1 MGGQIYGNVKIGE
14 VGLGVSDVGVGQ
26 LMDDTWWVGDTCW
39 EFSSEDLREVAS
51 FVAIA
56 RSLDRAP
63 ARRLVSD
70 RYSRRLFI
78 YNFLV
83 KDGNTWD
90 HAVRK
95 NERLEK
101 RHVS

>member
-51 FVAIA
+51 FVACHRTIVG
-56 RSLDRAP
+56 SSPL
-63 ARRLVSD
+63 
-70 RYSRRLFI
+70 
-78 YNFLV
+78 
-83 KDGNTWD
+83 
-90 HAVRK
+90 HASG
-95 NERLEK
+95 L
-101 RHVS
+101 